1 MSEATDIDRLEV
13 SPVAS
18 NDSSPFAA
26 EETVEV
32 DEATQIPK
40 HFTAPAL
47 IQIDRI
53 DDDRSFMIRSALGV
67 EDIAPLATDIAR
79 LGQLFPIDVR
89 SRPPDRFQIITGF
102 RRVAALRFLQRDRVL
117 VRLHT
122 DLSDNDALLMA
133 LAAAMHARAVSLD
146 ELKAVSERFAAEG
159 RLSAAARDMID
170 KALTADDELSPEM
183 VGGEEEVDADE
194 LASDVTI
201 RLGQCNADLSML
213 ADVFSDLDE
222 TRRAELMNQLRYSA
236 QLVAFLEGQS

>member
-1 MSEATDIDRLEV
+1 
-13 SPVAS
+13 
-18 NDSSPFAA
+18 
-26 EETVEV
+26 
-32 DEATQIPK
+32 
-40 HFTAPAL
+40 
-47 IQIDRI
+47 
-53 DDDRSFMIRSALGV
+53 MI
-67 EDIAPLATDIAR
+67 
-79 LGQLFPIDVR
+79 
-89 SRPPDRFQIITGF
+89 
-102 RRVAALRFLQRDRVL
+102 
-117 VRLHT
+117 
-122 DLSDNDALLMA
+122 
-133 LAAAMHARAVSLD
+133 
-146 ELKAVSERFAAEG
+146 